1 MRRSLFALIGNLGLS
16 GRLMMVVMRM
26 MIMAVI
32 FVMRFLL
39 GMDRKARIQFMR
51 SSLFVLIRNFLRT
64 EWSVDQSNDILGK
77 FVVCV
82 NM

>member
-1 MRRSLFALIGNLGLS
+1 
-16 GRLMMVVMRM
+16 M
-26 MIMAVI
+26 MIMAEI

-39 GMDRKARIQFMR
+39 GMDRRAGIQFMR

>member
-16 GRLMMVVMRM
+16 GRLMMVAMRM
-26 MIMAVI
+26 MITAVM

-39 GMDRKARIQFMR
+39 GMDRRAGIQFMR
-51 SSLFVLIRNFLRT
+51 SPLFVLIRNLLRT
-64 EWSVDQSNDILGK
+64 EWSVDQCNDILDK

>member
-39 GMDRKARIQFMR
+39 GMVRRAGIQFMR